1 MADQKLIAAV
11 GDIDEMWGAA
21 FRERGF
27 RCLATKDA
35 DEAVKA
41 NADFVLIDIRDRHM
55 KEVFE
60 RIKSVGKSSVLPLIQ
75 DNTSRKDLVE
85 LKRMGANGY
94 VNYGTPGLEV
104 ALRLQSMARS
114 MGPQEGNSGEARSSK
129 RVWFQQK
136 VKFHIFNESHEA
148 WSTTLSETGIFLRT
162 SLSFPL
168 YSVLKLQFEL
178 WGDNQTFACD
188 GVIVRQETE
197 SEIRGLG
204 VMFQNLKGESIRRLE
219 EFFDIYRS

>member
-1 MADQKLIAAV
+1 MADQKLVAAV

-21 FRERGF
+21 LRERGF

-35 DEAVKA
+35 EEAVKA
-41 NADFVLIDIRDRHM
+41 NADFVLIDIRDRHV
-55 KEVFE
+55 KEVFQ
-60 RIKSVGKSSVLPLIQ
+60 RVKNSGKASVLPLIQ
-75 DNTSRKDLVE
+75 DSTSRNDLVE
-85 LKRMGANGY
+85 LKKMGANGY
-94 VNYGTPGLEV
+94 VNCETPGQEV

-114 MGPQEGNSGEARSSK
+114 MGPQEGKSGEARSAK

-136 VKFHIFNESHEA
+136 VKFHIFNEAHEA
-148 WSTTLSETGIFLRT
+148 WSTTLSETGIFIRT
-162 SLSFPL
+162 PLSFPL
-168 YSVLKLQFEL
+168 YSVLKLQFQL
-178 WGDNQTFACD
+178 WGDNEIFACD
-188 GVIVRQETE
+188 GVVVRQETE